1 MVIFR
6 YCLVD
11 FQRKTIFDWNLFD
24 SMDPRFNRHI
34 IFALIAITI
43 VKTAFSQNLPDSL
56 LKKLNTATND
66 SIRVRT
72 ILAIGESI
80 ESRSTENSLIYY
92 RQALEIS
99 QRIQNK
105 RLILSSLVNLGI
117 GNMESNH
124 LDTAVAFF
132 NQAMTVAAALRDTNR
147 IAVVYSNLGNAYR
160 YKKDRIRAL
169 ENYQRAAD
177 FLEKKN
183 DSLRLPA
190 VYQNISIFLS
200 ENNDYRESIVYSNKA
215 YVMASAQQDDYT
227 ACNALISM
235 SDAWSNLGDQDKQYD
250 LLQKS
255 LPFAKRTGDLEE
267 LGTISNNLGAYFLTK
282 KEYPKALQQFKLS
295 YGYAAQMGNHYHLC
309 EACTRMAEIYKQ
321 MNRPDSALSYIRKA
335 EDLAREIGSRSD
347 LREIYLTRAEIEKS
361 LGHTNEGYSFLSKA
375 LHLGDS
381 LYTIA
386 ASEKIAE
393 MEARY
398 ESEKKQQQIA
408 ALEKDR
414 QIQLLSLRQKAT
426 FNWLMAGLALA
437 LLIVS
442 FLIYLNLRR
451 SRMVA
456 AQKEKIQQ
464 QRIVELEKDHEL
476 LVVNSLLKGQED
488 ERGRMARDLHDGL
501 GGLLSGVK
509 FSMNRMKDNLIVTPE
524 NMAVFERSLDLI
536 DTSIAELRRIAHNMM
551 PEGLVSY
558 GLNEALKQYCSS
570 INTNGMLRVTYQSVG
585 LTGRM
590 PDEVE
595 ITAYRIV
602 QELLNNILKHA
613 AASEAIVQVVRDEER
628 LNILVED
635 NGKGFD
641 SNSLR
646 EKKGAGWVNIRARVD
661 YLKGQ
666 LELNSEPGK
675 GTQVNIEFIL

>member
-1 MVIFR
+1 MVILR
-6 YCLVD
+6 YCLVV
-11 FQRKTIFDWNLFD
+11 FRRKTIFDWNLFH
-24 SMDPRFNRHI
+24 SMDLRLSRYI
-34 IFALIAITI
+34 IFKVIAIAT
-43 VKTAFSQNLPDSL
+43 VNTVFSQNPPDSL
-56 LKKLNTATND
+56 LQKLNTATND
-66 SIRVRT
+66 SIRVRA
-72 ILAIGESI
+72 ILDIGESI
-80 ESRSTENSLIYY
+80 ESRSTENSLVYY

-99 QRIQNK
+99 ERIQNK

-124 LDTAVAFF
+124 LDTAVAYF
-132 NQAMTVAAALRDTNR
+132 NLAMAVAASLRDTNR

-169 ENYQRAAD
+169 ENYQHAAD
-177 FLEKKN
+177 LLEKKN

-215 YVMASAQQDDYT
+215 YRMAFAQGDDYT

-235 SDAWSNLGDQDKQYD
+235 SDAWSSLRDTDKQYD
-250 LLQKS
+250 MLQKA
-255 LPFAKRTGDLEE
+255 LVLAKRTGDLEE
-267 LGTISNNLGAYFLTK
+267 LGSIYNNLGAYFSAK

-295 YGYAAQMGNHYHLC
+295 YGYAAQMGNHFHLC
-309 EACTRMAEIYKQ
+309 EASTRMAEIYKKLNQ
-321 MNRPDSALSYIRKA
+321 PGSALIYAKKA
-335 EDLAREIGSRSD
+335 EDLAHEIGSRSD

-361 LGHTNEGYSFLSKA
+361 LGHANEGYTFLSKA
-375 LHLGDS
+375 LYLGDS
-381 LYTIA
+381 LYTTA

-414 QIQLLSLRQKAT
+414 QIQSLSLKQKAN
-426 FNWLMAGLALA
+426 FIWLMAGLALA
-437 LLIVS
+437 LSIVS

-456 AQKEKIQQ
+456 AQNEKIQQ

-476 LVVNSLLKGQED
+476 VVVNSLLKGQED

-509 FSMNRMKDNLIVTPE
+509 LSMNRMKDNLIMTNE

-558 GLNEALKQYCSS
+558 GLDEALKQYCSS

-585 LTGRM
+585 LSDRM
-590 PDEVE
+590 PDAVE
-595 ITAYRIV
+595 ITAYRII

-613 AASEAIVQVVRDEER
+613 AATEAMVQVIRGEGR
-628 LNILVED
+628 LNIVVED
-635 NGKGFD
+635 NGRGFD
-641 SNSLR
+641 KNSL
-646 EKKGAGWVNIRARVD
+646 EGKKGAGWVNIRARVE

-675 GTQVNIEFIL
+675 GTQVNIEFNL

>member
-1 MVIFR
+1 MDLR
-6 YCLVD
+6 
-11 FQRKTIFDWNLFD
+11 FDG
-24 SMDPRFNRHI
+24 HI
-34 IFALIAITI
+34 IFTLMAMLTLN
-43 VKTAFSQNLPDSL
+43 VVFSQTVPDSL

-66 SIRVRT
+66 SVRART
-72 ILAIGESI
+72 ILDIGEDI
-80 ESRSTENSLIYY
+80 ESRSTEKSLVYY
-92 RQALEIS
+92 RQALELAEK
-99 QRIQNK
+99 IQNK

-124 LDTAVAFF
+124 LDTAVAYF
-132 NQAMTVAAALRDTNR
+132 NLAMPVAAALRDTNR

-160 YKKDRIRAL
+160 YKKDRIKAL
-169 ENYQRAAD
+169 ENFQRAAD
-177 FLEKKN
+177 LLEKKN
-183 DSLRLPA
+183 DSLRLPG

-215 YVMASAQQDDYT
+215 YVMASAQGDDYT

-235 SDAWSNLGDQDKQYD
+235 SDAWVSLGEPGRQYE
-250 LLQKS
+250 LLQK
-255 LPFAKRTGDLEE
+255 AKLLAERTGDLEE
-267 LGTISNNLGAYFLTK
+267 HSAIYNNLGSYFFTK
-282 KEYPKALQQFKLS
+282 KDFPEALRQYKLS
-295 YGYAAQMGNHYHLC
+295 YGYALQMGNHFHLC

-321 MNRPDSALSYIRKA
+321 MNKPDSALAYAKKA
-335 EDLAREIGSRSD
+335 EDLAHEIGSRSD
-347 LREIYLTRAEIEKS
+347 LKEIYLTRAEIEKS
-361 LGHTNEGYSFLSKA
+361 LGHANEGYGFLSKA

-381 LYTIA
+381 LYTTA
-386 ASEKIAE
+386 VSEKIAE

-414 QIQLLSLRQKAT
+414 QISLLSLKQKAF

-451 SRMVA
+451 SRMLA
-456 AQKEKIQQ
+456 AQTAKIQQ

-476 LVVNSLLKGQED
+476 LVVNSLLKGQEE

-501 GGLLSGVK
+501 GGLLSGIK
-509 FSMNRMKDNLIVTPE
+509 FSMHHMKDNLIVTPE

-558 GLNEALKQYCSS
+558 GLDEALKQYCSS
-570 INTNGMLRVTYQSVG
+570 INTNGMLRVSYQSVG
-585 LTGRM
+585 LDSRM
-590 PDEVE
+590 QDAVE
-595 ITAYRIV
+595 ITSYRII

-613 AASEAIVQVVRDEER
+613 AATEATVQVIHDDGR
-628 LNILVED
+628 LNIVVED

-641 SNSLR
+641 LNSLD
-646 EKKGAGWVNIRARVD
+646 EKKGAGWVNIKARVD
-661 YLKGQ
+661 YLKGE

-675 GTQVNIEFIL
+675 GTQVNIEFKL

>member
-1 MVIFR
+1 MR
-6 YCLVD
+6 L
-11 FQRKTIFDWNLFD
+11 
-24 SMDPRFNRHI
+24 RFEPHM
-34 IFALIAITI
+34 I
-43 VKTAFSQNLPDSL
+43 VTLMAMLTMNTAFSQDPPDSL

-66 SIRVRT
+66 SVRVRT
-72 ILAIGESI
+72 MLDIGENI
-80 ESRSTENSLIYY
+80 ESRSTEKSLIYY
-92 RQALEIS
+92 QQAL
-99 QRIQNK
+99 QLAQKIQNK

-117 GNMESNH
+117 GHMESNH
-124 LDTAVAFF
+124 LDTAVAYF
-132 NQAMTVAAALRDTNR
+132 NLAMPVAVGLRDTNR

-160 YKKDRIRAL
+160 YKKDRIQSL
-169 ENYQRAAD
+169 ENFQRAID
-177 FLEKKN
+177 LLEKKN

-190 VYQNISIFLS
+190 VYQNVSIFLS

-215 YVMASAQQDDYT
+215 YLMASAQGDDYT

-235 SDAWSNLGDQDKQYD
+235 SDAWSDLGNPDKQFD
-250 LLQKS
+250 LLQKA
-255 LPFAKRTGDLEE
+255 LPLAKKTGDLEE
-267 LGTISNNLGAYFLTK
+267 SGTIYNNLGSFFITK
-282 KEYPKALQQFKLS
+282 KNYPEALKQYKLS
-295 YGYAAQMGNHYHLC
+295 YGYAAQMANHFHLC
-309 EACTRMAEIYKQ
+309 EACSRMAEIYQKLSKQ
-321 MNRPDSALSYIRKA
+321 DSALKYAKKA
-335 EDLAREIGSRSD
+335 EELAHEIGSRSD
-347 LREIYLTRAEIEKS
+347 LKEIYLTRAEIEKS
-361 LGHTNEGYSFLSKA
+361 LGHANEAYGFLSKA

-381 LYTIA
+381 LYTTA
-386 ASEKIAE
+386 TSEKIAE

-398 ESEKKQQQIA
+398 ESEKKQQQIV

-414 QIQLLSLRQKAT
+414 QISLLSLKQKAI
-426 FNWLMAGLALA
+426 FNWLMAGLALT
-437 LLIVS
+437 LLVVS

-451 SRMVA
+451 SRMLA
-456 AQKEKIQQ
+456 RQTEKMQQ

-476 LVVNSLLKGQED
+476 LVVNSLLKGQEE

-509 FSMNRMKDNLIVTPE
+509 FSMHHMKDNLIVTSE

-558 GLNEALKQYCSS
+558 GLDEALKQYCSS

-585 LTGRM
+585 LSNRM
-590 PDEVE
+590 ADAVE
-595 ITAYRIV
+595 ITAYRII

-613 AASEAIVQVVRDEER
+613 AATECTVQVIRDEGR
-628 LNILVED
+628 LNIVVED
-635 NGKGFD
+635 NGRGFD
-641 SNSLR
+641 MKSLD

-675 GTQVNIEFIL
+675 GTQVNIEFNI

>member
-1 MVIFR
+1 MDIR
-6 YCLVD
+6 
-11 FQRKTIFDWNLFD
+11 FDG
-24 SMDPRFNRHI
+24 HI
-34 IFALIAITI
+34 IFTI
-43 VKTAFSQNLPDSL
+43 MAMLTLNDVFSQTVPDSL

-66 SIRVRT
+66 SVRART
-72 ILAIGESI
+72 ILDIGEDI
-80 ESRSTENSLIYY
+80 ESRSTEKSLVYY
-92 RQALEIS
+92 RQALELAEK
-99 QRIQNK
+99 IQNK

-124 LDTAVAFF
+124 LDTAVAYF
-132 NQAMTVAAALRDTNR
+132 NLAMPVAAGLRDTNR

-160 YKKDRIRAL
+160 YKKDRIQAL
-169 ENYQRAAD
+169 ENFQRAAD
-177 FLEKKN
+177 LLEKKN
-183 DSLRLPA
+183 DSLRLPG

-215 YVMASAQQDDYT
+215 YVMASAQGDDYT

-235 SDAWSNLGDQDKQYD
+235 SDAWFSLGEPGRQYE
-250 LLQKS
+250 LLQKAN
-255 LPFAKRTGDLEE
+255 LLAERTGDLEE
-267 LGTISNNLGAYFLTK
+267 HSTIYNNLGSYFFTK
-282 KEYPKALQQFKLS
+282 KDFHQALRQYMLS
-295 YGYAAQMGNHYHLC
+295 YGYALQMGNHYHLC
-309 EACTRMAEIYKQ
+309 EASTRMAEIYKQ
-321 MNRPDSALSYIRKA
+321 MNKLDSALAYAKKA
-335 EDLAREIGSRSD
+335 EDLAHEIGSRSD
-347 LREIYLTRAEIEKS
+347 LKEIYLTRAEIEKS
-361 LGHTNEGYSFLSKA
+361 LGHANEGYAFLSKA

-381 LYTIA
+381 LYTTA

-398 ESEKKQQQIA
+398 ESEKKQQQIT

-414 QIQLLSLRQKAT
+414 QISLLSLKQKAF
-426 FNWLMAGLALA
+426 FNWLMAGLALT

-451 SRMVA
+451 SRMLA
-456 AQKEKIQQ
+456 GQTEKIQQ

-501 GGLLSGVK
+501 GGLLSGIK
-509 FSMNRMKDNLIVTPE
+509 FSMHHMKDNLIVTPE

-551 PEGLVSY
+551 PQGLVSY
-558 GLNEALKQYCSS
+558 GLDEALKQYCSS
-570 INTNGMLRVTYQSVG
+570 INTNGMLRVSYQSVG
-585 LTGRM
+585 LDSRM
-590 PDEVE
+590 QDAVE
-595 ITAYRIV
+595 ITSYRII

-613 AASEAIVQVVRDEER
+613 AATEAMVQVIHDDGR
-628 LNILVED
+628 LNIVVED

-641 SNSLR
+641 KNALD
-646 EKKGAGWVNIRARVD
+646 EKKGAGWVNIKARVD

-675 GTQVNIEFIL
+675 GTQVNIEFKL

>member
-11 FQRKTIFDWNLFD
+11 FRRNTIFEWNLFD
-24 SMDPRFNRHI
+24 SMDLRLRRHI
-34 IFALIAITI
+34 IFIQIALITVNA
-43 VKTAFSQNLPDSL
+43 VFSQNPPDSL
-56 LKKLNTATND
+56 LKKLNAATND

-72 ILAIGESI
+72 ILDIGESI
-80 ESRSTENSLIYY
+80 ESRSTENSLVYY
-92 RQALEIS
+92 RQALDIS

-117 GNMESNH
+117 GHMESNH
-124 LDTAVAFF
+124 LDTAIAYF
-132 NQAMTVAAALRDTNR
+132 NLAMTVAAALRDTNR

-177 FLEKKN
+177 LLEKKN

-200 ENNDYRESIVYSNKA
+200 ENNDYRESIVYSKKA
-215 YVMASAQQDDYT
+215 YVMASAQGDDYT

-235 SDAWSNLGDQDKQYD
+235 SDAWSSLNETDRQYD
-250 LLQKS
+250 MLQKA
-255 LPFAKRTGDLEE
+255 LVLAKRTGDLEE
-267 LGTISNNLGAYFLTK
+267 IGSIYNNLGAYFSAK

-295 YGYAAQMGNHYHLC
+295 YQYAAQMGNHYHLC
-309 EACTRMAEIYKQ
+309 EASTRMAEIYKNLNQ
-321 MNRPDSALSYIRKA
+321 PANALIYAKKA
-335 EDLAREIGSRSD
+335 EEMAHEIGSRPD
-347 LREIYLTRAEIEKS
+347 LKEIYLTRAAIEKS
-361 LGHTNEGYSFLSKA
+361 LGHANEAYTFLSKA
-375 LHLGDS
+375 LNLGDS
-381 LYTIA
+381 LYTTA

-414 QIQLLSLRQKAT
+414 QIQSLSLKQKENL
-426 FNWLMAGLALA
+426 NWLMAALALA

-442 FLIYLNLRR
+442 FLIYLNLHR

-456 AQKEKIQQ
+456 AQNEKIQQ
-464 QRIVELEKDHEL
+464 QRIVQLEKDHEL
-476 LVVNSLLKGQED
+476 VVVNSLLKGQED

-509 FSMNRMKDNLIVTPE
+509 LSMNRMKDNLIITNE

-551 PEGLVSY
+551 PEGLISY
-558 GLNEALKQYCSS
+558 GLDEALKQYCSS
-570 INTNGMLRVTYQSVG
+570 INTNGMLQVTYQSVG
-585 LTGRM
+585 LSERM
-590 PDEVE
+590 PDAVE
-595 ITAYRIV
+595 ITAYRII

-613 AASEAIVQVVRDEER
+613 SATEAMVQIIRDEGR
-628 LNILVED
+628 LNMAVED
-635 NGKGFD
+635 NGRGFD
-641 SNSLR
+641 KNSLK
-646 EKKGAGWVNIRARVD
+646 EKKGAGWVNIGARVE

-675 GTQVNIEFIL
+675 GTQVNIEFNL